1 MEDTNMNVKNT
12 KIYSIDQILG
22 QSQLCKKVN
31 TEQRGKPYLLLLK
44 YAILRDLILKTIK
57 SC

>member
-22 QSQLCKKVN
+22 QSKLCNKVN
-31 TEQRGKPYLLLLK
+31 TEQRGNNNLY
-44 YAILRDLILKTIK
+44 